1 MIGTEKYHQA
11 IENIKKNRPLVHHI
25 TNYVVANVTA
35 NFTLAMGASPI
46 MATSIDEVAEIANL
60 ADALVLNIGTISL
73 DQFDAMKIAAKIV
86 KDRNKKVV
94 LDPVGVGASKLRY
107 NIVEYFIKEQ
117 LVDVVKGNY
126 AEILVLEDSCKKTK
140 GVDSLEDNIAIVN
153 DALNNLSTK
162 YKCIFA
168 ATGKVDLISNGV
180 KNLQLE
186 GGHFIMQYIT
196 GTGCIATASIGTFL
210 CVLDALDATIYG
222 LYLLKKT
229 ASKIKAE
236 GPAEFY
242 NKFIDKIYKML

>member
-1 MIGTEKYHQA
+1 MLDLKKFDQA
-11 IENIKKNRPLVHHI
+11 LISIKKKRPLIHHI

-60 ADALVLNIGTISL
+60 ADALVLNIGTIST
-73 DQFDAMKIAAKIV
+73 DQFEAMKIAAKVV

-126 AEILVLEDSCKKTK
+126 SELLVLENHSKKTK
-140 GVDSLEDNIAIVN
+140 GVDSSEDNVSLVDDTLRILAK
-153 DALNNLSTK
+153 K
-162 YKCIFA
+162 YNCIFA
-168 ATGKVDLISNGV
+168 ATGKIDVISNGV

-186 GGHFIMQYIT
+186 GGHPIMQNIT
-196 GTGCIATASIGTFL
+196 GTGCIATAAVGAFLSI
-210 CVLDALDATIYG
+210 LDAFDATIYG
-222 LYLLKKT
+222 LFLLKEIG
-229 ASKIKAE
+229 SKIKAK

-242 NKFIDKIYKML
+242 NKFIDEVYNL